1 MRMEL
6 CLRFDY
12 GQSIPWVTK
21 RQGGN
26 GVVAISG
33 PDMVVLRTDVD
44 LRGENMV
51 TVADFTVTG
60 RRADPVR
67 ILTHCAS
74 HLAVP
79 MGVDFARR
87 AAFDTKAFLGRVVG
101 ALHL

>member
-12 GQSIPWVTK
+12 GQSVPWVT
-21 RQGGN
+21 RRDGGG
-26 GVVAISG
+26 GVVAVSG

-44 LRGENMV
+44 LRGEDMI
-51 TVADFTVTG
+51 TVADFTVTAG
-60 RRADPVR
+60 ERIPF

-79 MGVDFARR
+79 MGIDFAD
-87 AAFDTKAFLGRVVG
+87 ALHQTKAFLAGVVG